1 MANGWTAEKI
11 FNDVMSYT
19 YDDIICLPG
28 YINFPLNDV
37 DLISNLTNNISLKIP
52 IISSPMDTVTEH
64 KMSISMAL
72 SGGLGII
79 HNNMSIENQI
89 EQVKK
94 VKRFENGFIF
104 DPYTFSP
111 EHTIADV
118 LETKHRVGYK
128 SYPITVDGKVGSK
141 LVGTITGVDYLYLT
155 DTTKKI
161 KDIMTTDVLT
171 GEYPIT
177 LNDANKVLC
186 EEKKS
191 ILPIVND
198 NFELLAL
205 VCRND
210 VHKNKI
216 YPYASKS
223 PNKQLIVGASVST
236 RESDLERVK
245 ELIKNSIDIICIDSS
260 QGNSIYQLDLIKNIK
275 KNYPNIPLIGGNV
288 VTCEQAKNIIDAG
301 ADVLRIGMGS
311 GSICSTQDVCAVGRA
326 QGTAVYHVSNYA
338 HTRNIRTI
346 ADGGIK
352 NSGNIVKA
360 LSLGADFVMLG
371 NLLAATEESCTDYY
385 FENNVRLK
393 IYRGMGSMEAMYN
406 KKFNSKSRYLV
417 DDHSN
422 VHTHYK
428 NEEIKVAQGVSASLV
443 DKGSVLNLIPHL
455 VTAVKHGFQSIGI
468 KNIPELHKKLY
479 SGELKFDIRSFN
491 SIKEGQI
498 SDNLI
503 FNNKKFRH

>member
-19 YDDIICLPG
+19 YDDLICLPG
-28 YINFPLNDV
+28 FINFPLSDV
-37 DLISNLTNNISLKIP
+37 DLVSNLTNDISLKIP

-118 LETKHRVGYK
+118 LETKHKVGYK
-128 SYPITVDGKVGSK
+128 SYPITIDGKVGSK

-155 DTTKKI
+155 DITKKI

-171 GEYPIT
+171 GKYPIT
-177 LNDANKVLC
+177 LSDANKVLC

-216 YPYASKS
+216 YPYASKC

-245 ELIKNSIDIICIDSS
+245 QLIKNSIDIICIDSS

-275 KNYPNIPLIGGNV
+275 QNYPNMPLIGGNV
-288 VTCEQAKNIIDAG
+288 VTSEQAKNIIDAG

-338 HTRNIRTI
+338 HTRNIKTI

-417 DDHSN
+417 DEHSN
-422 VHTHYK
+422 VYRNHH

-455 VTAVKHGFQSIGI
+455 VTAVKHGFQSMGI
-468 KNIPELHKKLY
+468 KNISELHRKLY
-479 SGELKFDIRSFN
+479 SGDLKFDIRSFN
-491 SIKEGQI
+491 TIKEGQI
-498 SDNLI
+498 SENLI
-503 FNNKKFRH
+503 FNNKKYRN